1 LLFLLYLNIKLTMV
15 NTLKYHDFSIK
26 GDKRWSDASRVTGY
40 APFLVFNILLLSM
53 IQAAIGAAWLSA
65 IKNLNVYIHLLS
77 HLFALL
83 TCHSG
88 VVVQTLL
95 LPGIAFFNAPTSLHL
110 HLLTRRNPPG
120 LALTFSGI
128 IAICFLLN
136 SLLWLV
142 SCTSNVVA
150 TQSFI
155 NVECPKGLRGVTD
168 GPSKPVWDLMI
179 AFGLLSAVFYAGHA
193 GMALY
198 VMRDMRRKGPEVV
211 EHIELNS
218 AEAQT
223 ARDRWARIQRE
234 GYLS

>member
-1 LLFLLYLNIKLTMV
+1 MV
-15 NTLKYHDFSIK
+15 NTLKYHAFSIK
-26 GDKRWSDASRVTGY
+26 GDKRWSGASRVTGY
-40 APFLVFNILLLSM
+40 APFLVFNIFLLSM
-53 IQAAIGAAWLSA
+53 AQAAVGAAWLSTV
-65 IKNLNVYIHLLS
+65 KSLNVYIYRLS
-77 HLFALL
+77 HLFTLL
-83 TCHSG
+83 TCNSG
-88 VVVQTLL
+88 VVFQTLL

-128 IAICFLLN
+128 IAICFLIN

-142 SCTSNVVA
+142 SCASDVTA
-150 TQSFI
+150 TQSFL

-168 GPSKPVWDLMI
+168 GPSKPLWDLMI
-179 AFGLLSAVFYAGHA
+179 AFGLLSAALYGGHA

-211 EHIELNS
+211 EHIEMNS
-218 AEAQT
+218 AEAQK
-223 ARDRWARIQRE
+223 ARDRWTQIQRE

>member
-1 LLFLLYLNIKLTMV
+1 MVRCFSCHRLCALPCLQYLHPQYGSSRRRRRLVGNGAKSGSV
-15 NTLKYHDFSIK
+15 YHPLSPLI
-26 GDKRWSDASRVTGY
+26 RVLIYG
-40 APFLVFNILLLSM
+40 
-53 IQAAIGAAWLSA
+53 
-65 IKNLNVYIHLLS
+65 
-77 HLFALL
+77 
-83 TCHSG
+83 SG
-88 VVVQTLL
+88 VVFQTLL

-128 IAICFLLN
+128 LSICFLLN

-142 SCTSNVVA
+142 SCTSNVA
-150 TQSFI
+150 STQAFL
-155 NVECPKGLRGVTD
+155 NVECPKGIRAVTE
-168 GPSKPVWDLMI
+168 GPSKPLWDVMV
-179 AFGLLSAVFYAGHA
+179 AFGLLSAVLYACHA

-198 VMRDMRRKGPEVV
+198 VMRDRKRKGPEVI

-218 AEAQT
+218 DEAQI